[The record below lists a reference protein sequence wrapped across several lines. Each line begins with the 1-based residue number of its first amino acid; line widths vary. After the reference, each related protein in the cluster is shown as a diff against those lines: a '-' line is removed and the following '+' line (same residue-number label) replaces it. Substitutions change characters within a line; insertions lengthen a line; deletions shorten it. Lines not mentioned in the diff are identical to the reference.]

1 MSEII
6 YRPQQK
12 SEQELTNDF
21 VIRLIEFK
29 RLMDSIGN
37 DRVGSIPQHIL
48 LQGKRGMGKTTL
60 MYRVFY
66 EVQKTKAESKIL
78 PVIFNE
84 EQYSVRTL
92 YKFWEQI
99 AIYLEEEKGYEDLF
113 EKMEAVSEAYD
124 YEERCADLLFSYI
137 DKHQHRLLLLVDNFG
152 EMIYKFSRKDLQ
164 RLREVLV
171 TTPTIK
177 IIGGSSVVLESFY
190 KYDQPFFD
198 FFKVAHLAPLKQKD
212 VDTLLLRLGEKR
224 NEPHIAEIVN
234 KQKGRVSAL
243 RILTGGVPR
252 TIVMLFEIFLDAK
265 QGESM
270 TDLVN
275 LLDKITPLYK
285 HRMDEL
291 PPQQQEIVERL
302 ALHWDGMSV
311 GELVKKTRMKSAA
324 ISSQLKYLERSD
336 IVIAQKTTGKNKYYQ
351 IEERFFNI
359 WYLMQHGSRKNQ
371 QKVIWLTRFLEFWCE
386 GDGINQY
393 ATSLAKRFQ
402 EEHTNPDYIQKMTY
416 AICQAEGIE
425 DEVRDQLIQNSELSL
440 KKLGLENFDLPL
452 DSSFEDEFIALIE
465 QEEFTKAKKLLEKA
479 ALPKSHEL
487 NDVFV
492 VSEPVVPYG
501 ENNNL
506 FKENL
511 SITLLNLASINLFN
525 NNWKKAGK
533 YYLLHNKYSE
543 FKTWS
548 IIAYLHHE
556 KLKDYKKAEEY
567 YLKAIKN
574 REISCYCMLAI
585 LYHKEFND
593 TDKAFL
599 HYYKAVQEKSEFA
612 FFPFMEILVSK
623 NRLQEKKKVVYLLN
637 MVTELEN
644 NHHILD
650 VDDLTS
656 SLLAG
661 NTIILKKENLQTSK
675 ALALLWLDNTSEAI
689 KFLESILKEILEDSD
704 FTKQVS
710 FILEF
715 LIVKGLKNYLYEL
728 FQKEEYQLKDRY
740 RVTYYTLLTFM
751 QDEHPNEVRR
761 MGKELEE
768 PVQMMVQKIENWKK
782 LY

>member
-37 DRVGSIPQHIL
+37 DSIGSIPQHIL

-92 YKFWEQI
+92 YKLWEQI
-99 AIYLEEEKGYEDLF
+99 ASYLEEEKGYEDLF
-113 EKMEAVSEAYD
+113 EKMEAMSEAYD

-137 DKHQHRLLLLVDNFG
+137 DKHQHRLLLLIDNFG

-224 NEPHIAEIVN
+224 KEPHIAEIVN

-252 TIVMLFEIFLDAK
+252 TIVMLFDIFLDAK

-285 HRMDEL
+285 YRMDKL
-291 PPQQQEIVERL
+291 PPQQQEIVECL

-324 ISSQLKYLERSD
+324 ISSQLKYLGKSD
-336 IVIAQKTTGKNKYYQ
+336 MVVAQKTTGKNKYYQ

-359 WYLMQHGSRKNQ
+359 WYLVQHGSRKNQ
-371 QKVIWLTRFLEFWCE
+371 QKVIWLTRFLEFWCDE
-386 GDGINQY
+386 DKETLDLN
-393 ATSLAKRFQ
+393 SLQ
-402 EEHTNPDYIQKMTY
+402 ESKNIEISKISSLLWSDQISE
-416 AICQAEGIE
+416 AISYLES
-425 DEVRDQLIQNSELSL
+425 VLKELL
-440 KKLGLENFDLPL
+440 ELLGLE
-452 DSSFEDEFIALIE
+452 
-465 QEEFTKAKKLLEKA
+465 
-479 ALPKSHEL
+479 
-487 NDVFV
+487 
-492 VSEPVVPYG
+492 
-501 ENNNL
+501 
-506 FKENL
+506 
-511 SITLLNLASINLFN
+511 
-525 NNWKKAGK
+525 
-533 YYLLHNKYSE
+533 
-543 FKTWS
+543 
-548 IIAYLHHE
+548 
-556 KLKDYKKAEEY
+556 
-567 YLKAIKN
+567 
-574 REISCYCMLAI
+574 
-585 LYHKEFND
+585 
-593 TDKAFL
+593 DK
-599 HYYKAVQEKSEFA
+599 
-612 FFPFMEILVSK
+612 
-623 NRLQEKKKVVYLLN
+623 R
-637 MVTELEN
+637 
-644 NHHILD
+644 
-650 VDDLTS
+650 
-656 SLLAG
+656 
-661 NTIILKKENLQTSK
+661 
-675 ALALLWLDNTSEAI
+675 
-689 KFLESILKEILEDSD
+689 LKEEIG
-704 FTKQVS
+704 V
-710 FILEF
+710 ILEF
-715 LIVKGLKNYLYEL
+715 LIVKGLKNYLYGL

-740 RVTYYTLLTFM
+740 KVTYYALLTLM
-751 QDEHPNEVRR
+751 QEEHPNEVRR
-761 MGKELEE
+761 MGKELKE
-768 PVQMMVQKIENWKK
+768 PVQMMVRKIKK
-782 LY
+782 KNEKEL

>member
-29 RLMDSIGN
+29 RLMGSIGN
-37 DRVGSIPQHIL
+37 DSIGSIPQHIL

-92 YKFWEQI
+92 YKLWEQI

-137 DKHQHRLLLLVDNFG
+137 DRYQHRLLLLVDNFG

-198 FFKVAHLAPLKQKD
+198 FFKVAHLAPLRQED
-212 VDTLLLRLGEKR
+212 VNTLLLRLGEKR
-224 NEPHIAEIVN
+224 KEPHIAEIVN
-234 KQKGRVSAL
+234 KQKGRVNAL

-270 TDLVN
+270 TDLVQ

-336 IVIAQKTTGKNKYYQ
+336 IVVAQKTTGKNKYYQ

-371 QKVIWLTRFLEFWCE
+371 QKVIWLTRFLEFWCD

-393 ATSLAKRFQ
+393 ASSLAKRFQ

-416 AICQAEGIE
+416 AICQAEGID

-487 NDVFV
+487 NNVLI
-492 VSEPVVPYG
+492 VSESVASYG
-501 ENNNL
+501 EPNESSKKVIAKVLL
-506 FKENL
+506 FIGLKKFNDKKFSTVEKYF
-511 SITLLNLASINLFN
+511 LL
-525 NNWKKAGK
+525 
-533 YYLLHNKYSE
+533 YNKYSE
-543 FKTWS
+543 FKIWS
-548 IIAYLHHE
+548 IIAYLHH
-556 KLKDYKKAEEY
+556 KKSKDYKKAEGC
-567 YLKAIKN
+567 YLKAIEN
-574 REISCYCMLAI
+574 NELHTYTYSFLAS
-585 LYHKEFND
+585 LYQEKLDSF
-593 TDKAFL
+593 DKALF
-599 HYYKAVQEKSEFA
+599 YYFKAIQVENRLA
-612 FFPFMEILVSK
+612 FFPFMQIILSK
-623 NRLQEKKKVVYLLN
+623 NKLEEKEKVVY
-637 MVTELEN
+637 
-644 NHHILD
+644 ILD
-650 VDDLTS
+650 TIAEIENTNEFDS
-656 SLLAG
+656 SLSEKQ
-661 NTIILKKENLQTSK
+661 NIQRSK
-675 ALALLWLDNTSEAI
+675 VLALLWLDQIPEAI
-689 KFLESILKEILEDSD
+689 TYLESVLKGLLEGKEL
-704 FTKQVS
+704 TEQTS
-710 FILEF
+710 FVLEF

-768 PVQMMVQKIENWKK
+768 PVQMMVQKIEDWKK